1 MTGAAF
7 PPQLRAVFGDPERI
21 SKVPPASAYGA
32 GTGVPEKGH
41 DSMETDHTHQPVL
54 LEEVAELLVTD
65 RSGIYVDAT
74 LGLAGHAVKL
84 LSVLND
90 GGRIF
95 GVDWDPEMAALAA
108 KNLASYGDR
117 AKVLQGNFA
126 NIDEL
131 LAREHLTGVTGILFD
146 LGISSLHFDKPSRGF
161 SLKHEGPLD
170 MRINPGNPLTAYN
183 IVNHWPYEQI
193 EHLVRVCGERHSNRI
208 ARALVA
214 KRTIKPLETTA
225 ELRELIE
232 RVVPFRGEKIHP
244 ATKTFLAL
252 RVAVNCEFDN
262 LTRGIQKAMPFLA
275 KGARMGIITFHSL
288 EDRIVKET
296 FKIMAAM
303 GGWKMVTKKPVVP
316 SEAEVLGNNRAR
328 SAKLRVIEKA

>member
-1 MTGAAF
+1 M
-7 PPQLRAVFGDPERI
+7 E
-21 SKVPPASAYGA
+21 
-32 GTGVPEKGH
+32 EH
-41 DSMETDHTHQPVL
+41 DSTETSHTHTPVL

-74 LGLAGHAVKL
+74 LGLAGHSVKL

-90 GGRIF
+90 QARIF

-108 KNLASYGDR
+108 KNLEPFGDR
-117 AKVLQGNFA
+117 AKVIQGNFA
-126 NIDEL
+126 NIDEIL
-131 LAREHLTGVTGILFD
+131 TREKLTGITGILFD

-161 SLKHEGPLD
+161 SLRHEGPLD

-183 IVNHWPYEQI
+183 IINHWPYEQI
-193 EHLVRVCGERHSNRI
+193 EHLIRVCGERNSNRI
-208 ARALVA
+208 ARAIV
-214 KRTIKPLETTA
+214 KRRTDKPMETTA
-225 ELRELIE
+225 ELRDLIE

-303 GGWKMVTKKPVVP
+303 GGWKMVTRKPLAP
-316 SEAEVLGNNRAR
+316 SESEVATNKRAR
-328 SAKLRVIEKA
+328 SAKLRVIEKV

>member
-1 MTGAAF
+1 M
-7 PPQLRAVFGDPERI
+7 E
-21 SKVPPASAYGA
+21 
-32 GTGVPEKGH
+32 EH
-41 DSMETDHTHQPVL
+41 DSTETSHTHTPVL

-74 LGLAGHAVKL
+74 LGLAGHSVKL

-90 GGRIF
+90 QARIF

-108 KNLASYGDR
+108 KNLEPFGDR
-117 AKVLQGNFA
+117 AKVIQGNFA
-126 NIDEL
+126 NIDEIL
-131 LAREHLTGVTGILFD
+131 TREKLTGITGILFD

-161 SLKHEGPLD
+161 SLRHEGPLD
-170 MRINPGNPLTAYN
+170 MRMNPGNPLTAYN
-183 IVNHWPYEQI
+183 IINHWPYEQI
-193 EHLVRVCGERHSNRI
+193 EHLIRVCGERNSNRI
-208 ARALVA
+208 ARAIV
-214 KRTIKPLETTA
+214 KRRTDKPMETTA
-225 ELRELIE
+225 ELRDLIE

-303 GGWKMVTKKPVVP
+303 GGWKMVTRKPLAP
-316 SEAEVLGNNRAR
+316 SESEVATNKRAR
-328 SAKLRVIEKA
+328 SAKLRVIEKV